1 MSTLNPYFYAYNPQ
15 LLAFENAWVRF
26 LKEGT
31 VPSSVISDV
40 IKESWL
46 RCRET
51 SLDPLS
57 RDPIP
62 LGPAE
67 DLKARI
73 EENKNLLSMVMP
85 FLSMLFD
92 IVKETGFRVDFID
105 KDGII
110 LKSITTDS
118 LEALCHKTLSHP
130 GACRREEVS
139 GTNAFAL
146 ALRTKL
152 PIQVSGAE
160 HYMQQFHR
168 WSCSAAPILDKNGNV
183 LGAIS
188 VAGHYEQV
196 HRHTLGMVSAV
207 AQAIQ
212 DELYIQEMNQQL
224 LQHNRQLNTIFSMM
238 TDGVVYAIGGRIIQI
253 NKEMCTFLGMKKSEI
268 LGKKVEA
275 VISTTPDITKLLHDK
290 RPDNRNREIVLEGK
304 GRICNCLFDVR
315 TLAGSSEGSPE
326 EMMVF
331 TQVEEIQMLAQKIV
345 NTSQYTFSDIIG
357 RSQSLQDTIDM
368 AKRAALFNS
377 RIILEGES
385 GTGKEMLAQAIHNYS
400 GRRHNAFIAVDCGA
414 IPKEL
419 FESELFGYERGAFT
433 GARAEGKIGLIE
445 LADKGTLFLDEIGNM
460 PLDMQVKL
468 LRTLQEGTI
477 TKIGGTEQIEIDIRI
492 IAATNTDLQ
501 AAVEEGTFR
510 KDLFYR
516 LNVFHIMMPAL
527 RERRE
532 DIPLLARY
540 FVNQSRGKKQELS
553 IDREAMNIL
562 VSYDWPGNIRE
573 LGNII
578 ERAVIMSD
586 GKLIMG
592 RDLPLEIQESS
603 SSFYGEQKTNITLE
617 QASQNY
623 ILHIV
628 SQCSGNI
635 SKAARILD
643 VSRTTVYKAMAQ
655 GAHMEGG

>member
-15 LLAFENAWVRF
+15 LLAFENAWVQF
-26 LKEGT
+26 LKEGRIPDT
-31 VPSSVISDV
+31 VISQE
-40 IKESWL
+40 IKESWI
-46 RCRET
+46 RCKKMKI
-51 SLDPLS
+51 DPLT
-57 RDPIP
+57 RNPISLLP
-62 LGPAE
+62 KEELQKR
-67 DLKARI
+67 L
-73 EENKNLLSMVMP
+73 EENSGLLSIVEP

-92 IVKETGFRVDFID
+92 IVKETEFRVDFID
-105 KDGII
+105 RDGYI
-110 LKSITTDS
+110 LKSMTTES

-130 GACRREEVS
+130 GACRSEEIA
-139 GTNAFAL
+139 GTNAFTL
-146 ALRTKL
+146 ALKTKF

-188 VAGHYEQV
+188 TAGHYEQV
-196 HRHTLGMVSAV
+196 HRHTLGMVTAV

-212 DELYIQEMNQQL
+212 DELYIQQINEQL
-224 LQHNRQLNTIFSMM
+224 TQNNRQLNTIFSMI
-238 TDGVVYAIGGRIIQI
+238 TDGLIYTIGGKVIQV
-253 NKEMCTFLGMKKSEI
+253 NKEMCTFLGIKEQDI
-268 LGKKVEA
+268 LGRKIEE
-275 VISTTPDITKLLHDK
+275 VIFTTPKITKLLQDK
-290 RPDNRNREIVLEGK
+290 RPDNQNRQIVLEGN
-304 GRICNCLFDVR
+304 GRICNCLFDVKR
-315 TLAGSSEGSPE
+315 LSEGDGAGAE
-326 EMMVF
+326 EMMIF
-331 TQVEEIQMLAQKIV
+331 TQVEEIQMLAQKIS
-345 NTSQYTFSDIIG
+345 NSAQYNFSDIIG
-357 RSQSLQDTIDM
+357 NSQSLRDTIDM

-400 GRRHNAFIAVDCGA
+400 SRRHNPFVAVDCGA

-433 GARAEGKIGLIE
+433 GAREEGKIGLIE

-460 PLDMQVKL
+460 PLEMQVKL
-468 LRTLQEGTI
+468 LRTLQEGVI

-510 KDLFYR
+510 RDLFYR

-527 RERRE
+527 RERHE
-532 DIPLLARY
+532 DIPLLARH
-540 FVNQSRGKKQELS
+540 FAEQSRGKKQAIS
-553 IDREAMNIL
+553 IDKEAMNVL
-562 VSYDWPGNIRE
+562 VSYNWPGNIRE

-586 GKLIMG
+586 GKTIA
-592 RDLPLEIQESS
+592 RKDLPLEIQENSDN
-603 SSFYGEQKTNITLE
+603 FYRTQPGGLTLQ

-623 ILHIV
+623 ILHV
-628 SQCSGNI
+628 VEQCGGNI

-643 VSRTTVYKAMAQ
+643 VSRTTVYKAMDQ
-655 GAHMEGG
+655 NRNTGG